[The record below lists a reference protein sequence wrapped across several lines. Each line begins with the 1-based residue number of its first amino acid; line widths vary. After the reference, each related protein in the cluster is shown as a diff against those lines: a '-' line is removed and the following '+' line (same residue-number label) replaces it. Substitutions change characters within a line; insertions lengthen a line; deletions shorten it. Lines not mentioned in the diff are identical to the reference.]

1 MSSVEQIRNE
11 PGKLRQGRGGR
22 AIGEP
27 ARKRGPLSPKTEVT
41 PLTSLS
47 LSAHPE
53 QDNQDENEDSIQPAA
68 D

>member
-41 PLTSLS
+41 PLTGLI
-47 LSAHPE
+47 AHPE
-53 QDNQDENEDSIQPAA
+53 QGNQDENPDSIQPAA